1 LPRARSHERHWH
13 GRSGNVIDDI
23 ADAIPACGTPPGPG
37 TIEVSVRRMNETQ
50 AQQELRQ
57 AFERLNES
65 NLSLGEQLEAASRSV
80 KQRRPDFAD
89 AIERMVWRL
98 KEGGAGAKAP
108 QVGDQMPPF
117 WLPDEQ
123 GRIVSLDDLTARGPV
138 AVTFHRG
145 HWCPFCRISINALV
159 RAHDQIASEGGQIVA
174 VMPDREQFVSDLR
187 STSKAP
193 FLVLTDMDNG
203 YAMSLGLA
211 IWLGD
216 ELQKIIAERHDL
228 TRYQG
233 NDTWVVPIPA
243 TFVVGQDSRIKARFV
258 DPDYRKRMAIED
270 LLAAMRA

>member
-1 LPRARSHERHWH
+1 
-13 GRSGNVIDDI
+13 
-23 ADAIPACGTPPGPG
+23 
-37 TIEVSVRRMNETQ
+37 MNETQ
-50 AQQELRQ
+50 TQLELRQ

-65 NLSLGEQLEAASRSV
+65 NLSLSEQLDAASRSV
-80 KQRRPDFAD
+80 KERRPDFAD
-89 AIERMVWRL
+89 AIDRMVGRL
-98 KEGGAGAKAP
+98 KEGGAGTQAP
-108 QVGDQMPPF
+108 QVGEEMPPF
-117 WLPDEQ
+117 YLPDEH
-123 GRIVSLDDLTARGPV
+123 GRVVSLNELIARGPV

-159 RAHDQIASEGGQIVA
+159 RAHDEVSSTGGQIVA
-174 VMPDREQFVSDLR
+174 VMPERQQFISDLTA
-187 STSKAP
+187 TSKAP

-216 ELQKIIAERHDL
+216 ELQKIISHRHDL
-228 TRYQG
+228 SEYQG

-243 TFVVGQDSRIKARFV
+243 TFVVGRDGRVKARFV